1 MIRPLPLQPG
11 DAVTVVAPSSQ
22 LRPEQQRLAEQA
34 FQILEDD
41 WGLQIAYTPDLTR
54 SHLHLAG
61 TDQERAAEFQQQLD
75 DAKVRAVFCI
85 RGGYG
90 VARLLPLLQPTS
102 WHQKPKWLVG
112 FSDCSLLLHYLQR
125 HKDWLVCHGPTLA
138 SPQFVGGPHA
148 DKNREALR
156 GVLFKSESPSA
167 PVQFLQNPA
176 SVKGRL
182 SGGCLSVILSAL
194 GTEAQVDLADSILF
208 LEEVYEAPYRLDR
221 MLTQMRQSGQF
232 QKVRAFVFGEFVE
245 CGTPEQVKDVLLD
258 VLGDLNLPMVIGLP
272 HGHGEIN
279 HPLLLGQWAE
289 LDAQQNAIHFKNN
302 EPVAT

>member
-1 MIRPLPLQPG
+1 V
-11 DAVTVVAPSSQ
+11 AVVAPSSQ
-22 LRPEQQRLAEQA
+22 LRSEQQRLAERA
-34 FQILEDD
+34 LRILEKD
-41 WGLQIAYTPDLTR
+41 WGLQVTYTPELTR

-61 TDQERAAEFQQQLD
+61 TDQDRAAEFQQQLED
-75 DAKVRAVFCI
+75 EKIRAVFCI

-90 VARLLPLLQPTS
+90 VARLLPLLQPDS
-102 WHQKPKWLVG
+102 WHQQPKWIVG

-125 HKDWLVCHGPTLA
+125 HTDWLVCHGPTLA
-138 SPQFVGGPHA
+138 SPQFVGGPQA

-156 GVLFKSESPSA
+156 GVLFKSESPSTA
-167 PVQFLQNPA
+167 VQFLQNRESA
-176 SVKGRL
+176 KGRL

-221 MLTQMRQSGQF
+221 MLTQMRQSGQLK
-232 QKVRAFVFGEFVE
+232 KVRAFVFGEFVE
-245 CGTPEQVKDVLLD
+245 CGTQEQVKDVLLD

-302 EPVAT
+302 EPLAT

>member
-11 DAVTVVAPSSQ
+11 DAVAVVAPSSQ

-34 FQILEDD
+34 FQILEED
-41 WGLQIAYTPDLTR
+41 WGLQVIYTPELTR

-61 TDQERAAEFQQQLD
+61 TDQDRAAEFQQQLED
-75 DAKVRAVFCI
+75 EKVRAVFCI

-102 WHQKPKWLVG
+102 WHEQSKWLVG

-125 HKDWLVCHGPTLA
+125 HTDWLVCHGPTLA
-138 SPQFVGGPHA
+138 SPQFVGGPQA
-148 DKNREALR
+148 DKNREALK
-156 GVLFKSESPSA
+156 GVLFKSESPST
-167 PVQFLQNPA
+167 PVQFLQKPESA
-176 SVKGRL
+176 KGRL

-194 GTEAQVDLADSILF
+194 GTEAQLDLADSILF

-232 QKVRAFVFGEFVE
+232 EKVRAFVFGEFVE
-245 CGTPEQVKDVLLD
+245 CGSPEQVKDVLLD
-258 VLGDLNLPMVIGLP
+258 VLGDLNLPMAIGLP

-302 EPVAT
+302 EPLAT

>member
-1 MIRPLPLQPG
+1 M
-11 DAVTVVAPSSQ
+11 AVVAPSSQ

-34 FQILEDD
+34 LQILEDD

-75 DAKVRAVFCI
+75 DEKFGQSSASEGDMGWLDYCHCFSRLPGTKNQNGSLGSATAPYYFITSNATRIGWFVMGPRWPPHSLLVVPMQIRIVKPPEGRPVQIRISLCSCPILAKSGICEKEDSA
-85 RGGYG
+85 G
-90 VARLLPLLQPTS
+90 VA
-102 WHQKPKWLVG
+102 
-112 FSDCSLLLHYLQR
+112 
-125 HKDWLVCHGPTLA
+125 
-138 SPQFVGGPHA
+138 
-148 DKNREALR
+148 
-156 GVLFKSESPSA
+156 
-167 PVQFLQNPA
+167 
-176 SVKGRL
+176 
-182 SGGCLSVILSAL
+182 SVILSAL

-258 VLGDLNLPMVIGLP
+258 VLGDLNLPMAIGLP

-279 HPLLLGQWAE
+279 HPTFVRTMG
-289 LDAQQNAIHFKNN
+289 
-302 EPVAT
+302 